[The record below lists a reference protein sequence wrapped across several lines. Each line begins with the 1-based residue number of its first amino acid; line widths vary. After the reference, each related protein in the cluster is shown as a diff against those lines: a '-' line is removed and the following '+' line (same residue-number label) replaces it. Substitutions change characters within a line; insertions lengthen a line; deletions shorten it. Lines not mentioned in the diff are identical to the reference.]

1 LIPYSFFLYDRQ
13 KEGALVFASFARKR
27 FRPVEALTALRALLA
42 DPDDTAQVFKI
53 ISALS
58 GGARQRL
65 LRRLR
70 TTPVGQRLLRQGAA
84 LAPVLE
90 DRARLR
96 TLPEGSLG
104 RAYLDFCERHNI
116 TASGLIAAS
125 EQGAANDQFTW
136 DERLVHARM
145 RDQHDLWHVVTGYET
160 DLLGEASVLAFTMA
174 QTQNPAIGLIVV
186 AAFFSDQ
193 GDKLAKRKLLAQAF
207 ARGVRAAWFPAVD
220 WEALLP
226 RPLSEVRRELRIGAP
241 PRYQPVW
248 SRDVMPDIR
257 AVRPMASRAA

>member
-1 LIPYSFFLYDRQ
+1 L
-13 KEGALVFASFARKR
+13 
-27 FRPVEALTALRALLA
+27 RPLEALTALRALLA

-58 GGARQRL
+58 GGTRQRL

-70 TTPVGQRLLRQGAA
+70 TTPVGQRLFRERAA

-90 DRARLR
+90 DSARLR
-96 TLPEGSLG
+96 ALPEGSLG
-104 RAYLDFCERHNI
+104 RAYLDFCERHKI
-116 TASGLIAAS
+116 SASGLIAAS
-125 EQGAANDQFTW
+125 EEGAANDQFTW

-145 RDQHDLWHVVTGYET
+145 RDQHDLWHVVMGYEA

-193 GDKLAKRKLLAQAF
+193 GDKVTKRKLIAQAF
-207 ARGVRAAWFPAVD
+207 ARGVRAVWFPAVD
-220 WEALLP
+220 WEALLA
-226 RPLSEVRRELRIGAP
+226 RPLSEVRRELRVGAP
-241 PRYQPVW
+241 PSYQPLW
-248 SRDVMPDIR
+248 SRDVIPKLS
-257 AVRPMASRAA
+257 AVRPMASQAA